1 MKGALLAAGAG
12 VSIAIASPLALA
24 LAGAAAQPPAPDTTA
39 ASAGTGSTLA
49 PGTVP
54 AQWRAAVQAA
64 GAGCPAVS
72 PPLIAAQIQQ
82 ESGWNPAA
90 LSAPGALG
98 LSQFMPGTWA
108 GQGIDANH
116 DGTASPLDPLDAIA
130 TQGHYDCSL
139 AADLAG
145 VPGDRQDTMLAGYN
159 AGSGAVLRYDGVP
172 PYPETQGYVRSI
184 RALMVTYTAPTPPA
198 AAAFGAGASGAGA
211 PGAGGVAIAFAT
223 ARLGQPY
230 LWGGSGPL
238 YDCSGLVQAAY
249 AAAGVALPRTS
260 QAQQMAATPVTD
272 PQPGDLVFMGPSTQP
287 GTASHV
293 GIVIGGGQMID
304 DPHTG
309 AVIRTEPYDWPD
321 LAGFGRVT

>member
-1 MKGALLAAGAG
+1 VKGVLLAAGAG
-12 VSIAIASPLALA
+12 VSIAVASPFTLA
-24 LAGAAAQPPAPDTTA
+24 LAGVTAQPPAPDTTA
-39 ASAGTGSTLA
+39 GTAGARSTLA

-64 GAGCPAVS
+64 GASCPAVS

-82 ESGWNPAA
+82 ESGWNPGAVSA
-90 LSAPGALG
+90 LGALG

-108 GQGIDANH
+108 GQGIDVNH

-145 VPGDRQDTMLAGYN
+145 VPGDRQDTVLAGYN

-172 PYPETQGYVRSI
+172 PYPETQGYVGSI
-184 RALMVTYTAPTPPA
+184 RALMVTYAAAGPPA
-198 AAAFGAGASGAGA
+198 AAASGAGA
-211 PGAGGVAIAFAT
+211 GGAGEVAIAFTT

-230 LWGGSGPL
+230 RWGGSGPL

-272 PQPGDLVFMGPSTQP
+272 PQPGDLVFMGPSTQL

>member
-1 MKGALLAAGAG
+1 MNRVLLAFGVGVSIAVASPFAVALAAVAAQLPASTSAVAGGPGDKLAAGA
-12 VSIAIASPLALA
+12 
-24 LAGAAAQPPAPDTTA
+24 
-39 ASAGTGSTLA
+39 
-49 PGTVP
+49 VP
-54 AQWRAAVQAA
+54 AQWQAAVEAA
-64 GAGCPAVS
+64 GATCPAVS

-90 LSAPGALG
+90 LSPAGALG

-145 VPGDRQDTMLAGYN
+145 VPGDRQDNMLAGYN

-172 PYPETQGYVRSI
+172 PYAETQGYVRSI
-184 RALMVTYTAPTPPA
+184 RTLMVKYAAPTPPA
-198 AAAFGAGASGAGA
+198 DTAAGEAAS
-211 PGAGGVAIAFAT
+211 GAGGVAIAFAT
-223 ARLGQPY
+223 ARLGQSY

-249 AAAGVALPRTS
+249 AAAGIALPRTS
-260 QAQQMAATPVTD
+260 QAQQATATPVTD
-272 PQPGDLVFMGPSTQP
+272 PRPGDLVFMGPSTQL

-293 GIVIGGGQMID
+293 GIVIGGGLMVD

-309 AVIRTEPYDWPD
+309 AVIRIEPYNWPD
-321 LAGFGRVT
+321 LTSFGRVT

>member
-1 MKGALLAAGAG
+1 MKAALLAAGAC
-12 VSIAIASPLALA
+12 VSIAIASPFAVA
-24 LAGAAAQPPAPDTTA
+24 LAGVAAQAPPAATA
-39 ASAGTGSTLA
+39 ATGAAGGKLA

-54 AQWRAAVQAA
+54 AQWQAAVQAA
-64 GAGCPAVS
+64 GAACAAVS

-90 LSAPGALG
+90 VSPAGAVG

-108 GQGIDANH
+108 GQGVDANH
-116 DGTASPLDPLDAIA
+116 DGTALPTDPLDAIA

-145 VPGDRQDTMLAGYN
+145 VPGDRQDNMLAGYN
-159 AGSGAVLRYDGVP
+159 AGSGAVLRYNGVP
-172 PYPETQGYVRSI
+172 PYAETQGYVRSI
-184 RALMVTYTAPTPPA
+184 RTLMVKYAAPTPPPATTGGTA
-198 AAAFGAGASGAGA
+198 AT
-211 PGAGGVAIAFAT
+211 GAGGVAIAFAT

-249 AAAGVALPRTS
+249 AAAGIALPRTS
-260 QAQQMAATPVTD
+260 EAQQATVTPVTD
-272 PQPGDLVFMGPSTQP
+272 PRPGDLVFMGPSTQL

-293 GIVIGGGQMID
+293 GIVIGNGLMVD

-309 AVIRTEPYDWPD
+309 AVIRTEPYNWPD